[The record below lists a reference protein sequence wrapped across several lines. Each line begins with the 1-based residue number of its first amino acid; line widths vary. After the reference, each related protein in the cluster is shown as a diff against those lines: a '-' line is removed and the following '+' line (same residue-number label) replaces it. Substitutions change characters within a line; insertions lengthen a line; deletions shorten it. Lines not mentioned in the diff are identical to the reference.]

1 MSNASNRVRT
11 LVAIGSLVGASFAGI
26 SVANAQTTTTTTDV
40 TTPPPPTTQ
49 TTVTTPAPPPP
60 PPPPTV
66 IVQTPQPVV
75 GATTTSSG
83 AVRREEREEGY
94 MPNRYLLT
102 TGLILWGVPYLTGV
116 VVAAQSSNTADQHLY
131 VPIVGPWVD
140 LGQRGSCPVSSNDCN
155 TETTN
160 KVLLGV
166 DGVLQAV
173 GTLEVLWGFLR
184 PEHRE
189 VTTVSATRYTPKMT
203 FAPARLGSGYGLTAF
218 AQF

>member
-1 MSNASNRVRT
+1 MWNASNRVRS
-11 LVAIGSLVGASFAGI
+11 LVAIGSLFGTSFACI
-26 SVANAQTTTTTTDV
+26 SVANAQTTTTTEV
-40 TTPPPPTTQ
+40 TTPAPPTTQ
-49 TTVTTPAPPPP
+49 TTITAPPP

-66 IVQTPQPVV
+66 IVQQPAPVV
-75 GATTTSSG
+75 GTATTSSG

-116 VVAAQSSNTADQHLY
+116 VVAAQSSNSADQHLY

-173 GTLEVLWGFLR
+173 GTLEVVWGFLR

-189 VTTVSATRYTPKMT
+189 VTTIAATRYTPKI
-203 FAPARLGSGYGLTAF
+203 ALSPARLGTGYGLSAF
-218 AQF
+218 AEF